1 MYLTKIELDI
11 RQRAARTALAD
22 CQQMHRF
29 LNTLFDCP
37 REQAQLLYR
46 IQNQGNHCSVYLY
59 SACPIVQEK
68 LLPFMHFA
76 GQRDLSNWLQG
87 LTEGRVLSFDLLT
100 MPSKKVG
107 QEPGKNSRRRV
118 LRTAEE
124 RLAWLE
130 RKAKQNGFEILSIR
144 ELESSSQ
151 FGRHND
157 TRGGTMVL
165 DAYHYRGFLLIHD
178 AEQFQKAMKIGIG
191 PGKAYGLGMILL
203 R

>member
-1 MYLTKIELDI
+1 MYLTKIELDL
-11 RQRAARTALAD
+11 RQRAARAALAD

-29 LNTLFDCP
+29 LNGLFDCP
-37 REQAQLLYR
+37 REEAELLYR
-46 IQNQGNHCSVYLY
+46 IQNQSNHCSVYLY

-76 GQRDLSNWLQG
+76 GQRDLSDWLQG
-87 LTEGRVLSFDLLT
+87 LTEGRGLSFDFLT

-107 QEPGKNSRRRV
+107 QESGKNSRRRV

-124 RLAWLE
+124 RLAWLD
-130 RKAKQNGFEILSIR
+130 RKANQNGFEILNIH

-151 FGRHND
+151 FGRHED
-157 TRGGTMVL
+157 ARGGKMVL
-165 DAYHYRGFLLIHD
+165 DAYHYRGILQIRN
-178 AEQFQKAMKIGIG
+178 AEQFQKAMASGIG